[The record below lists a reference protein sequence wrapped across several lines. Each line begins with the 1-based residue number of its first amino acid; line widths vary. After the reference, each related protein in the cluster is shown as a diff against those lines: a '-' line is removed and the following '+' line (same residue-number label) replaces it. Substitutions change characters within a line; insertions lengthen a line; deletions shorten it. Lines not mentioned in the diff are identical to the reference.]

1 MTATDIKS
9 SFRELD
15 LDERIKL
22 LGELWDE
29 VSTEPT
35 LFDLSEDE
43 RKELSTVVRKRAS
56 SVKNAPHHQL
66 SSPLGDRRFS
76 GRRPPREQSGG
87 GKGEGPVIV
96 LNGSSSGPRPA

>member
-43 RKELSTVVRKRAS
+43 RKELERRYAEHHAS
-56 SVKNAPHHQL
+56 PE
-66 SSPLGDRRFS
+66 SSRS
-76 GRRPPREQSGG
+76 WAE
-87 GKGEGPVIV
+87 V
-96 LNGSSSGPRPA
+96 LASLRGSH